1 MGYNSGI
8 KVFIFLFITKE
19 KPTYC
24 IIFLNNLY
32 LYREFEC
39 KKMRFDELD
48 LEDAVLDGLYD
59 MNFDE
64 TTPVQ
69 ELTIPVI
76 LEGKDIIA
84 CAQTGTGKTAAYV
97 LPVIN
102 ELSKG
107 CHPTDA
113 VNAVIMAPTRELA
126 QQIDQQI
133 QGFTYFI
140 PSVSA
145 VAVYGGTDGIA
156 WEQQKRGLEMG
167 ADIVIAT
174 PGRLLSH
181 IKLGTV
187 DLSKVSFF
195 VLDEADRMLDMGFYD
210 DIMQVHKQLPPYCQ
224 TIMFSATLPPKIREL
239 ARQILRKPVEI
250 NIAVSKPNEAIE
262 QGAYVLYETQKLGL
276 IKELFAKP
284 LESKTIIFSSS
295 KLKVKELAFA
305 FKRMHLNAAAMHSDL
320 DQAKREEVMLD
331 FKNGKID
338 LLVATDIVARG
349 IDIEDIGMVVNYDVP
364 HDPEDYIHRIGRT
377 ARASATGRALTFVN
391 EKEQGKFR
399 RIEEFMEREVEKLP
413 LPEKLGKAP
422 AYEPSASGDRRGR
435 GGRKGRGEAKGRGGR
450 AGERPK
456 AAPREAVPD
465 SGAASPAI
473 AGTEGVEGRNT
484 ERRRHRGGRH
494 RRRGRKPAEGAPA
507 VQGGGDASDRGGNA

>member
-1 MGYNSGI
+1 
-8 KVFIFLFITKE
+8 
-19 KPTYC
+19 
-24 IIFLNNLY
+24 
-32 LYREFEC
+32 
-39 KKMRFDELD
+39 
-48 LEDAVLDGLYD
+48 
-59 MNFDE
+59 MNF
-64 TTPVQ
+64 Q
-69 ELTIPVI
+69 ELNLPNALLRALRDKEYERPTPIQMQAIPAA
-76 LEGKDIIA
+76 LEGRDILGT
-84 CAQTGTGKTAAYV
+84 AQTGTGKTAAFA
-97 LPVIN
+97 LPVLANLLRRPPVGRGRPIRA
-102 ELSKG
+102 LIL
-107 CHPTDA
+107 T
-113 VNAVIMAPTRELA
+113 PTRELA
-126 QQIDQQI
+126 LQIDESLGDYAKYTPLRTCVVFGGVNQRPQI
-133 QGFTYFI
+133 
-140 PSVSA
+140 
-145 VAVYGGTDGIA
+145 DCL
-156 WEQQKRGLEMG
+156 KRGVDVLT
-167 ADIVIAT
+167 AT
-174 PGRLLSH
+174 PGRLLDLIGQGH
-181 IKLGTV
+181 ISLKQIE
-187 DLSKVSFF
+187 FF
-195 VLDEADRMLDMGFYD
+195 VLDEADRMLDMGFFD
-210 DIMQVHKQLPPYCQ
+210 DIMTIVRRLPAERQ
-224 TIMFSATLPPKIREL
+224 TLMFSATLPPKIREL

>member
-1 MGYNSGI
+1 
-8 KVFIFLFITKE
+8 
-19 KPTYC
+19 
-24 IIFLNNLY
+24 
-32 LYREFEC
+32 
-39 KKMRFDELD
+39 MRFDEID
-48 LEDAVLDGLYD
+48 FEDEVLDGLYD
-59 MNFDE
+59 MNFE
-64 TTPVQ
+64 EMTPVQ
-69 ELTIPVI
+69 EATIPVI
-76 LEGKDIIA
+76 LEGSDLIA
-84 CAQTGTGKTAAYV
+84 CAQTGTGKTAAYT
-97 LPVIN
+97 LPLLNRLLIEGNEDNVIK
-102 ELSKG
+102 S
-107 CHPTDA
+107 
-113 VNAVIMAPTRELA
+113 VIIVPTRELA
-126 QQIDQQI
+126 QQIDQQF
-133 QGFTYFI
+133 QGFSYYL
-140 PSVSA
+140 PVSTT
-145 VAVYGGTDGIA
+145 VVYGGGDGKG
-156 WEQQKRGLEMG
+156 WDVQKRGMLMG
-167 ADIVIAT
+167 SDVVIAT
-174 PGRLLSH
+174 PGRMISHIQNSGIDLSH
-181 IKLGTV
+181 VECLI
-187 DLSKVSFF
+187 
-195 VLDEADRMLDMGFYD
+195 LDEADRMLDMGFSE
-210 DIMQVHKQLPPYCQ
+210 DIMKIVSYMPKERQ
-224 TIMFSATLPPKIREL
+224 TIMFSATLPPKIREM
-239 ARQILRKPVEI
+239 ARTILRNPAEV
-250 NIAVSKPNEAIE
+250 NIAISKPNEAID
-262 QGAYVLYETQKLGL
+262 QSAYICYESQKLG
-276 IKELFAKP
+276 IIREMFAEP
-284 LESKTIIFSSS
+284 TESKTIIFSSS

>member
-1 MGYNSGI
+1 
-8 KVFIFLFITKE
+8 
-19 KPTYC
+19 
-24 IIFLNNLY
+24 
-32 LYREFEC
+32 
-39 KKMRFDELD
+39 
-48 LEDAVLDGLYD
+48 
-59 MNFDE
+59 MNF
-64 TTPVQ
+64 Q
-69 ELTIPVI
+69 ELNLPNALLRALRDKEYERPTPIQMQAIPAA
-76 LEGKDIIA
+76 LEGRDILGT
-84 CAQTGTGKTAAYV
+84 AQTGTGKTAAFA
-97 LPVIN
+97 LPVLANLLRRPPVGRGRPIRA
-102 ELSKG
+102 LIL
-107 CHPTDA
+107 T
-113 VNAVIMAPTRELA
+113 PTRELA
-126 QQIDQQI
+126 LQIDESLGDYAKYTPLRTCVVFGGVNQRPQI
-133 QGFTYFI
+133 
-140 PSVSA
+140 
-145 VAVYGGTDGIA
+145 DCL
-156 WEQQKRGLEMG
+156 KRGVDVLT
-167 ADIVIAT
+167 AT
-174 PGRLLSH
+174 PGRLLDLIGQGH
-181 IKLGTV
+181 ISLKQIE
-187 DLSKVSFF
+187 FF
-195 VLDEADRMLDMGFYD
+195 VLDEADRMLDMGFFD
-210 DIMQVHKQLPPYCQ
+210 DIMTIVRRLPAERQ
-224 TIMFSATLPPKIREL
+224 TLMFSATLPPKIREL

-507 VQGGGDASDRGGNA
+507 VQGGGDASDRGGNV